1 MPFTIFWSTEAELSY
16 QSILEYLQ
24 AEWTEQEIKNFIKR
38 TDDVLE
44 FIKENPSIYQRVKAN
59 TFKAVLSR
67 QVALYYKIDGLRVIL
82 QYFWDTRQDPN
93 KLKLS

>member
-24 AEWTEQEIKNFIKR
+24 AEWTEREIKNFIKR

-44 FIKENPSIYQRVKAN
+44 FIQENPSIYQRVKAN

-67 QVALYYKIDGLRVIL
+67 QVALYYKIDGWRVIL

-93 KLKLS
+93 NLKLS